1 MSPTLNELDDYA
13 LIWIF
18 SALSIPDIQALRRVC
33 RRLRYIS
40 VQHAVWLN
48 ACRTHVLQENIPFP
62 SRQLCSLSSRELERL
77 TIRAYDLGL
86 NWRAPD
92 TRLRLLQT
100 VPGNTGAIE
109 EIKFLRAAGKSWI
122 ITISK
127 GIWSDLYLWDC
138 NTMQQPVCHWSPGRA
153 IFNGMAINSDQSS
166 AAVLAI
172 SVKHSSH
179 SVIEILSL
187 VSETSPS
194 RMSFHPMTTLQTRYK
209 PVSLRGD
216 IIALSDH
223 DSETSIMNWKTGN
236 QYLLRSPDTWQD
248 KPLHV
253 AFAAGNVFVVRSRSV
268 CVFAEPPLV
277 PPGDET
283 PVNLPLSSTSFGWVD
298 GVSLSEGPVVQCSEK
313 DPPFLS
319 LLVRTKGDDPWS
331 LKDQLQ
337 LFTVNSSP
345 STESSGGLLRET
357 SSTVS
362 IPPPRLALVSSL
374 TCPNRGPLHCSDIV
388 LGRYGS
394 AVWVLPA
401 DRSIAGLISEH
412 VHLQT
417 VPVPTSNQTFVIAAF
432 PGPLS
437 GEAQIK
443 ASIENEE
450 GSSWSCLDYEE
461 ECGLI
466 ALGSSTGDITMF
478 SL

>member
-18 SALSIPDIQALRRVC
+18 SALSIPDIQTLRRVC
-33 RRLRYIS
+33 RRLWYIS
-40 VQHAVWLN
+40 MQHAVWLD
-48 ACRTHVLQENIPFP
+48 ACKTHILQENIPFP
-62 SRQLCSLSSRELERL
+62 SRPLCSLCSRELEQR
-77 TIRAYDLGL
+77 TMRAYHLGL
-86 NWRAPD
+86 NWRAES
-92 TRLRLLQT
+92 TRLHLLRT

-109 EIKFLRAAGKSWI
+109 EIKFLRTAGKSWI
-122 ITISK
+122 ITISR

-138 NTMQQPVCHWSPGRA
+138 DTIQPVGHWSPGRA

-166 AAVLAI
+166 MAVIAI

-187 VSETSPS
+187 VSESSSS
-194 RMSFHPMTTLQTRYK
+194 RISFRSITTLETRYK
-209 PVSLRGD
+209 PSSLRGD

-223 DSETSIMNWKTGN
+223 DSETLIMDWKTGN

-268 CVFAEPPLV
+268 CVFAAPPLI

-283 PVNLPLSSTSFGWVD
+283 PVNLPHSSTSFGWVD
-298 GVSLSEGPVVQCSEK
+298 GVSLSERSIVRCTEK
-313 DPPFLS
+313 DPPLLS

-345 STESSGGLLRET
+345 PTEGSSGLLRET

-362 IPPPRLALVSSL
+362 ITPPRLALAASL
-374 TCPNRGPLHCSDIV
+374 TCPNRGPLRCSDIV

-417 VPVPTSNQTFVIAAF
+417 VPVPSSNQTLVVAAF

-437 GEAQIK
+437 NEAQIK

-450 GSSWSCLDYEE
+450 GSSWFCLDYDEE
-461 ECGLI
+461 RGLI
-466 ALGSSTGDITMF
+466 ALGSATGNITIF